1 MRKLIQL
8 LPFICLLSLA
18 ASIIVVLF
26 PQSHP
31 YGGISLPLD
40 RTAVLSK
47 AHSIM
52 DSLNLATGDL
62 LPEVSF
68 MVNRPLLMQ
77 AQKTIGI
84 SAANSLMR
92 DSLPVYNWKI
102 RWRKDNAIRFSFG
115 NERKTET
122 EQAEKIENFI
132 RGDIALTFDTKGRL
146 LEYTRTISDTLQLPS
161 LSPPEAKQFATTFL
175 RSYTSPIFKVD
186 TSQTVSEKV
195 TQQLRRTDYEYTWRL
210 PSLLFGDPATV
221 KVRVSGNIL
230 TTYEPEIIVPDIYT
244 TTNAESVYGV
254 ISIILLIGGGILIVI
269 IGIKRIRSFEI
280 GFRQGLL
287 MGCVVAVAFGI
298 QLFINV
304 QNSRNAWEILF
315 PMLLVPTFV
324 GGTLVLLWAIA
335 ESLTR
340 EVWREKMIP
349 FDLISKGHLLHP
361 NLAWGVVRGISFG
374 LGLSAMSLLLIWVG
388 NRVTHVSITLGESS
402 LHTFDVGAPWGLIL
416 SHAVFNSSF
425 IFAFAFLFL
434 ISFLRKYIPSRTI
447 LFVLSTV
454 SLVGIS
460 LGGLEPIAAALAVH
474 AIVAFLFVLVFYYSD
489 GLTTLVA
496 LIVSAVVSDA
506 AGLFCAGNPSTTESG
521 LMIIIVGSIIFVCA
535 LMLCFRKSETT
546 DFDAIA
552 PAFAKHITERQR
564 LQQELEIARNV
575 QMSFLPKQNPS
586 IPQFDIASRC
596 APALEVGGDYYD
608 FIEPADHKLAVA
620 IGDVSGKGTQ
630 AAFFMTLTK
639 GFLRALAHV
648 SESPATVL
656 TQVNHLFYE
665 NVERGIFIS
674 MIYGVFDTVRKTLT
688 VARAGHNPL
697 IMQKSKAAYVQI
709 VNPTGLAL
717 GLDAGSK
724 FSQSIE
730 EVTIEYHQGDLF
742 IFYTDGFTE
751 AMNVHQEQFGEE
763 KLSKLVEQLSSGTA
777 AEIMDGIFAEIQ
789 SFVGKAK
796 QHDDMTIV
804 VVKVKNASM

>member
-18 ASIIVVLF
+18 VYIIVVLF

-47 AHSIM
+47 ARSVM

-77 AQKTIGI
+77 AQKTVGI

-102 RWRKDNAIRFSFG
+102 RWRKENALRISFG
-115 NERKTET
+115 SEGKTET
-122 EQAEKIENFI
+122 EQTEKIENFI
-132 RGDIALTFDTKGRL
+132 RGDITLVFDTKGRL
-146 LEYTRTISDTLQLPS
+146 LEYTRTISDTLQLLS
-161 LSPPEAKQFATTFL
+161 LSPPEAKRFAAAFL
-175 RSYTSPIFKVD
+175 HTYASPIFMVD
-186 TSQTVSEKV
+186 TSQIVSEKV
-195 TQQLRRTDYEYTWRL
+195 TQQLRRTDYEYIWHV
-210 PSLLFGDPATV
+210 PSIFFGDPATV
-221 KVRVSGNIL
+221 KVKVSGNIL
-230 TTYEPEIIVPDIYT
+230 TTYEPEIIVPEIYKT
-244 TTNAESVYGV
+244 SNAESVYGI
-254 ISIILLIGGGILIVI
+254 ISIILMIGGGILIVI
-269 IGIKRIRSFEI
+269 IAVKRIRSFEI

-287 MGCVVAVAFGI
+287 MGCVVAIAFGI

-304 QNSRNAWEILF
+304 QNSRSAWEILF
-315 PMLLVPTFV
+315 PMLLIPTFI
-324 GGTLVLLWAIA
+324 GGVLVLLWAIA

-349 FDLISKGHLLHP
+349 FDLISKGRLLHP
-361 NLAWGVVRGISFG
+361 NIAWSIVRGLSFG
-374 LGLSAMSLLLIWVG
+374 LSLSAVSLLLIWAG
-388 NRVTHVSITLGESS
+388 NSVTHVSITMGESS
-402 LHTFDVGAPWGLIL
+402 LHTFDVGAPWVLIL
-416 SHAVFNSSF
+416 SHAIVNSSF
-425 IFAFAFLFL
+425 IFAFSLLFL
-434 ISFLRKYIPSRTI
+434 ISFLRKYISSRTI
-447 LFVLSTV
+447 LFALSTL

-460 LGGLEPIAAALAVH
+460 MGSLEPIAVAMAVH
-474 AIVAFLFVLVFYYSD
+474 VIVGFLFVLVFYYSD

-496 LIVSAVVSDA
+496 LIVFGVVSEA

-521 LMIIIVGSIIFVCA
+521 LIIMIVGSIVFALA
-535 LMLCFRKSETT
+535 LMLCFRKIPET
-546 DFDAIA
+546 DYDAIA

-608 FIEPADHKLAVA
+608 FIEPAEHKLAVA

-674 MIYGVFDTVRKTLT
+674 MIYGVFDTVKKTLT
-688 VARAGHNPL
+688 LARAGHNPL
-697 IMQKSKAAYVQI
+697 IMQKSKTAYVQI
-709 VNPTGLAL
+709 INPTGLAL
-717 GLDAGSK
+717 GLDAGLK

-730 EVTIEYHQGDLF
+730 EVTIEYQQGDLF

-751 AMNVHQEQFGEE
+751 AMNAHQEQFGEE

-777 AEIMDGIFAEIQ
+777 AEIMDGVFAEIR
-789 SFVGKAK
+789 SFVGKTK

-804 VVKVKNASM
+804 VVKVKSASV